1 MTSLVYFQL
10 ADYPSVD
17 FIHQSMNE
25 SLAILHTYLRPQTL
39 SSNES
44 NEYVQKLK
52 QTVRPLANIAAFS
65 SSFKAKPTV
74 QNDQSINRNFDV
86 LMCFFLLDT
95 SDNPRFVYLSYSKTH
110 EKWNVNHAIE
120 RLIFVLNSQHFYTGI
135 QISNETKNSTS
146 RENDS

>member
-1 MTSLVYFQL
+1 M
-10 ADYPSVD
+10 
-17 FIHQSMNE
+17 
-25 SLAILHTYLRPQTL
+25 YLC
-39 SSNES
+39 
-44 NEYVQKLK
+44 V
-52 QTVRPLANIAAFS
+52 
-65 SSFKAKPTV
+65 
-74 QNDQSINRNFDV
+74 
-86 LMCFFLLDT
+86 FFLLDT